1 MLRQELKDSNIPH
14 RLTICKWIDE
24 VLEEHLT
31 WLEEDMQVSW
41 HSTSKFISYWWACKF
56 RQHWVWSPK
65 QWISGQIQTVHHTWW
80 WLVIGSKEYI
90 RKPSMAPGSH
100 SSSGLI
106 SSVSNKSLVTMMG
119 STLPQLSCT
128 LQIVLRLLTRW
139 DINAQLCIFY
149 SYKIGW
155 VTLDNATNNDT
166 FFAHLGQSLRQWGI
180 KFNHIEWQIRYIPE
194 IPLYLLQN
202 NLNNNLKMFSSYC

>member
-14 RLTICKWIDE
+14 HLTIRKRIDE

-106 SSVSNKSLVTMMG
+106 SSVSNKSLVAMMG

-149 SYKIGW
+149 SYNIDIDRVGHSRQCNQKW
-155 VTLDNATNNDT
+155 
-166 FFAHLGQSLRQWGI
+166 HLFCPSGLVPETTRHHIQSYQMA
-180 KFNHIEWQIRYIPE
+180 N
-194 IPLYLLQN
+194 
-202 NLNNNLKMFSSYC
+202 